1 VNKMD
6 LLEEMLAVTTDL
18 SVPDAEVGGLLR
30 HGKIGLDRMRRA
42 RRDPKDRLYRDHGHL
57 DTVEDSFTY
66 LRQFAPEVIKT
77 LEFRGSD
84 GSADLL
90 TAIDMLRKLYVSG
103 GRNVRGGRGPLLCR

>member
-1 VNKMD
+1 
-6 LLEEMLAVTTDL
+6 
-18 SVPDAEVGGLLR
+18 
-30 HGKIGLDRMRRA
+30 
-42 RRDPKDRLYRDHGHL
+42 
-57 DTVEDSFTY
+57 VEDSFTY

-103 GRNVRGGRGPLLCR
+103 GRNVPAGAPTSFVPARWKGYLSAAEEDKDTICRPDHDPDADRGVGAGPRRVLRPGRCARDRG